1 VENGRKPR
9 SGDGQTTAPE
19 PQLSVTRVTCERCG
33 SPFAPRRADARFCS
47 PKCRVASHRKG
58 APSSTQTKGIDPTL
72 VDPRLVLAEIA
83 GNPAQPASA
92 RVAAAKAL
100 LATQQKAPA
109 QDRDDFTNIRAVE
122 MLAAK
127 AKPNRIPIVEV
138 YRGVGVQDQQP
149 ADRIERIVKPEI
161 DAVYDMRDLEALYE
175 LTGDVAR
182 CPEARLF
189 SAAKLEALWQQAT
202 EERRRRP
209 DIDLETV
216 RARVAGLDSA
226 RWRSPWVYGT
236 LPTSPSAPGCSR
248 PGAAERDFPLDHAEA

>member
-1 VENGRKPR
+1 M
-9 SGDGQTTAPE
+9 
-19 PQLSVTRVTCERCG
+19 
-33 SPFAPRRADARFCS
+33 
-47 PKCRVASHRKG
+47 
-58 APSSTQTKGIDPTL
+58 GIDPTL

-100 LATQQKAPA
+100 LAAQQKAPA

-122 MLAAK
+122 MLAAGRRLNGM
-127 AKPNRIPIVEV
+127 AKSNRIPIVEV
-138 YRGVGVQDQQP
+138 YRGVGIQDQQP

-175 LTGDVAR
+175 FAGDVAR

-189 SAAKLEALWQQAT
+189 SAAKIETLWQQAT

-216 RARVAGLDSA
+216 RARVAGLDSVT
-226 RWRSPWVYGT
+226 WRSPWVYGT
-236 LPTSPSAPGCSR
+236 LLATPSAPGCSR
-248 PGAAERDFPLDHAEA
+248 PGAAKRDFPLDDAEA